1 MEGSPTHINASQW
14 TRARL
19 NLWFICGSANSL
31 GAVNGRNADGL
42 GVLEGLLYEVRGQV
56 LGIRA
61 PGGDG
66 CIVSDSSTGSVP
78 GSAWR
83 QMFMTVIVDS

>member
-19 NLWFICGSANSL
+19 NLWFICGSANGL

-42 GVLEGLLYEVRGQV
+42 GVLEGLLYEVRASFTRLRCYKGSEP
-56 LGIRA
+56 RA
-61 PGGDG
+61 ETDALSPIPRPAPFPAAHGGK
-66 CIVSDSSTGSVP
+66 
-78 GSAWR
+78 
-83 QMFMTVIVDS
+83 FL